1 MREPAIL
8 ETPEQGA
15 SLPLPPRSISKARLL
30 ALGVGAAVALLGAA
44 AMAAARLFGG
54 AWSVRSSSYFPVSA
68 ETAVCLVIAGLGLLA
83 AVYGNGELV
92 KKSDAGEIPGSAAIK
107 RLGQLAGVVVVALGA
122 LALFSRGPTALLASG
137 SEPRQMAIGAAV
149 YFIITGTALLLI
161 DVQGVGLGQTQ
172 GRRWYPSEWLACAA
186 AWLALLAFTGT
197 LLQVPRVYHVDSTVT
212 IGLHASAAMMALA
225 LGLLAAR
232 PQRGLAAVII
242 SSTVGGTMLRRL
254 APATLLVPP
263 LGMWAL
269 IELAPRLGIFD
280 ARFGIALGTMAGCA
294 IIATLEAVVA
304 TRLATVD
311 SERMENQATLRR
323 ALSDLGNALRE
334 RDRTR
339 RDLERSNRDLDEFAY
354 AASHDLRA
362 PLRGIASLAQWIE
375 EDLGSSVGTSTQQQ
389 LELMRGRIRRME
401 TLIDDILNYSRA
413 GRSSE
418 PLREVATAELLRET
432 IEMVAPP
439 PGAVIEIAD
448 DMPQILTE
456 RAQLQQVLMNLLSN
470 AIKHARRSDP
480 YVKISADD
488 QGEFIRFEVA
498 DNGPGV
504 PKQYQDRIWGMFQTL
519 ASRDKVEGSGIGLAT
534 VKKLVERQGGRV
546 GVDSAEGKGARFFFF
561 WPKHNGT

>member
-1 MREPAIL
+1 MRDSA
-8 ETPEQGA
+8 TPERGA
-15 SLPLPPRSISKARLL
+15 APSLPLLPQSLLKARLTAL
-30 ALGVGAAVALLGAA
+30 ASGAAVSLCGGAALIVYRFLLGLGNQSGIA
-44 AMAAARLFGG
+44 L
-54 AWSVRSSSYFPVSA
+54 
-68 ETAVCLVIAGLGLLA
+68 ETALCVLLAGLALLA
-83 AVYGNGELV
+83 AVYGVAEAGSESN
-92 KKSDAGEIPGSAAIK
+92 KSMRVFPSRSAIK
-107 RLGQLAGVVVVALGA
+107 RLGQLAALGMV
-122 LALFSRGPTALLASG
+122 LLGVFALFGRGELGQETRS
-137 SEPRQMAIGAAV
+137 MATGAAA
-149 YFIITGTALLLI
+149 YFTVAGTALLLL
-161 DVQGVGLGQTQ
+161 DVEGHWGPGPDR
-172 GRRWYPSEWLACAA
+172 RRWYPSEWLALGA
-186 AWLALLAFTGT
+186 AWLAALAFTGT
-197 LLQVPRVYHVDSTVT
+197 ST
-212 IGLHASAAMMALA
+212 IGVPTAAAMMVLA

-232 PQRGLAAVII
+232 PQRGLAAVIM
-242 SSTVGGTMLRRL
+242 SSTAGGTLMRQLL
-254 APATLLVPP
+254 PATLLVPP

-269 IELAPRLGIFD
+269 VELGPRLGIFN

-294 IIATLEAVVA
+294 IIATLEALVA

-323 ALSDLGNALRE
+323 ALTDLGAALRE

-375 EDLGSSVGTSTQQQ
+375 EDLGTSAEASTRQQ
-389 LELMRGRIRRME
+389 LELLRGRVRRME

-418 PLREVATAELLRET
+418 PLREVVVAELLAET
-432 IEMVAPP
+432 VEMVAPP
-439 PGAVIEIAD
+439 PTASIEIST
-448 DMPQILTE
+448 MPRLVTE

-480 YVKISADD
+480 HVKISAED
-488 QGEFIRFEVA
+488 QGEFFRFEVA
-498 DNGPGV
+498 DNGPGI
-504 PKQYQDRIWGMFQTL
+504 PRQYQDRIWGMFQTL

-546 GVDSAEGKGARFFFF
+546 GVESVEGEGARFFFF